1 MKAKRLLQFTVLV
14 GLLLVPSL
22 EVESFHE
29 PENTL
34 VFPQLV
40 VGQLGDL
47 SYFPVFRACSP
58 DPIEGQIAVF
68 EDDRSSPPDLLIN
81 GQTYQG
87 PVPVN
92 LDANECDTFEMSLG
106 GQAGTSLQGTGRPFA
121 TAYVVLDGLGG
132 LGCPSEA
139 LNHSHLPARRP
150 LFSTRPAV
158 HTTGQSD
165 IALSFFYNVRDPQ
178 GRLVDSVAV
187 PPSSAGRGFRFVTSR
202 GNGFDVGVAAFV
214 TTPNSTVNI
223 TVYLPEE
230 GTGNSV
236 AQGTNTLTGSVQ
248 ILGKTAFFLHQ
259 VIPNFPETVSA
270 ALVEMELAGSGQI
283 YGVALGVQ
291 AEGENVQLSGQ
302 NVIPLQ

>member
-1 MKAKRLLQFTVLV
+1 MKAKRLVQFTVLV

-106 GQAGTSLQGTGRPFA
+106 GQAGTSLQGSDRPFVSG
-121 TAYVVLDGLGG
+121 YVVGEG
-132 LGCPSEA
+132 LGCGQHGSRCGEG
-139 LNHSHLPARRP
+139 LN
-150 LFSTRPAV
+150 FSTRPAGD
-158 HTTGQSD
+158 TTGQSD

-214 TTPNSTVNI
+214 TTPNSTVKI

-248 ILGKTAFFLHQ
+248 ILGKRAFFLHQ

-302 NVIPLQ
+302 NVISLQ